1 MSFKSAATATAIVAH
16 FLYHSCTVAAD
27 NTIHLVRASSKYK
40 FHWNNRPIHIDTC
53 ASIRIR
59 HTRKNSI
66 SAFQLPVSLY
76 PGLFKGRESK
86 RKSTTYHQAPYKYP
100 INHLNISQEFRSV
113 QNLNHLRNSAPTGS
127 NTRLLS
133 TGSSSVASPSPS
145 PSPSIQ
151 MRHFNS
157 VKSTQDEA
165 RRILKDK
172 DKHVPH
178 QALAI
183 TASSQ
188 TNGRGTNG
196 RSWIGQTGNVFLTI
210 AIPSDDLVIPLT
222 LFPLQIGTLLTQRVS
237 DMLNHKN
244 IDVDVE
250 KAEKVQDA
258 KVTVKWPNDVL
269 VNQKKIAGVLIESDQ
284 DHSGCYYYLVG
295 IGINYK
301 YAPKVNTTGSQRGR
315 ESTCICDYIP
325 CINAMNENEDED
337 DATSTTKAME
347 LGQNVARDVMDWVK
361 LQKSWDGAAD
371 AIVPNWER
379 YFECGTKLIMRDDPN
394 QEVVTSVGIEKDGQL
409 RVKGMNGVER
419 LLCSD
424 YLL

>member
-1 MSFKSAATATAIVAH
+1 M
-16 FLYHSCTVAAD
+16 
-27 NTIHLVRASSKYK
+27 
-40 FHWNNRPIHIDTC
+40 
-53 ASIRIR
+53 
-59 HTRKNSI
+59 
-66 SAFQLPVSLY
+66 
-76 PGLFKGRESK
+76 
-86 RKSTTYHQAPYKYP
+86 
-100 INHLNISQEFRSV
+100 
-113 QNLNHLRNSAPTGS
+113 
-127 NTRLLS
+127 
-133 TGSSSVASPSPS
+133 
-145 PSPSIQ
+145 
-151 MRHFNS
+151 
-157 VKSTQDEA
+157 
-165 RRILKDK
+165 
-172 DKHVPH
+172 
-178 QALAI
+178 AI

-196 RSWIGQTGNVFLTI
+196 RSWIGGSQTGNVFLTI

-237 DMLNHKN
+237 DMLLNHNRNHNHKN
-244 IDVDVE
+244 VGAGVG
-250 KAEKVQDA
+250 AEKVKEQEQVQDPKVEEKDKV

-301 YAPKVNTTGSQRGR
+301 YAPVVNTNMNGANATDSQRGR
-315 ESTCICDYIP
+315 EATCICDYIP
-325 CINAMNENEDED
+325 CNNAINEDGNED
-337 DATSTTKAME
+337 DNDNDAISTTKAME
-347 LGQNVARDVMDWVK
+347 LGQNVAKDVMDWVK
-361 LQKSWDGAAD
+361 LQKTWDGAAD

-379 YFECGTKLIMRDDPN
+379 HFECGTKYIMRDDPN